1 MKLSLFDFDDTLFET
16 PYKENWAYMDNPLS
30 LSLGKWD
37 FKAKDY
43 VIKDYRKEYLNKNT
57 KVILLTNRI
66 SDVEHELKNVL
77 NLHSVFFDEYMPIQG
92 KDGDRSKGNR
102 VLKLLEKYPNTDE
115 IEYWEDKD
123 KHIIDVI
130 NVLKN
135 FPDIKLKINKIT

>member
-92 KDGDRSKGNR
+92 KDGDR
-102 VLKLLEKYPNTDE
+102 
-115 IEYWEDKD
+115 
-123 KHIIDVI
+123 
-130 NVLKN
+130 
-135 FPDIKLKINKIT
+135 

>member
-1 MKLSLFDFDDTLFET
+1 
-16 PYKENWAYMDNPLS
+16 
-30 LSLGKWD
+30 
-37 FKAKDY
+37 
-43 VIKDYRKEYLNKNT
+43 
-57 KVILLTNRI
+57 
-66 SDVEHELKNVL
+66 
-77 NLHSVFFDEYMPIQG
+77 MPIQG

>member
-37 FKAKDY
+37 FKAKNY
-43 VIKDYRKEYLNKNT
+43 VIKDYKKEYLNKNT

-66 SDVEHELKNVL
+66 SDVEYELKNVL